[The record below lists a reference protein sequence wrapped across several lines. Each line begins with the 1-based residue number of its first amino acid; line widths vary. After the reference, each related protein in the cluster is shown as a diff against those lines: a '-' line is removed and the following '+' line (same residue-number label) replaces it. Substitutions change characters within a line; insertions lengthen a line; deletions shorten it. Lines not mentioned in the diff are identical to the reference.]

1 MSHATQSQAFVDGG
15 SVSDDN
21 GAMEISGHIHNGAVI
36 LDQSTSLP
44 EGTPVTLRSG
54 PLVQFA
60 KNRKRVEFPLVQS
73 NSPGSVDLTNQ
84 RIAEILDDEDTEAMK
99 RTWHAP

>member
-1 MSHATQSQAFVDGG
+1 
-15 SVSDDN
+15 
-21 GAMEISGHIHNGAVI
+21 MEISGHIHNGVVI

-44 EGTPVTLRSG
+44 EGTPVTVTLRSK

-73 NSPGSVDLTNQ
+73 ISPGSVISACYVWQ
-84 RIAEILDDEDTEAMK
+84 RFCSVQRPQSHDPRVTL
-99 RTWHAP
+99 APSAISLEYSLITIVL